1 MSALPARAAV
11 AGGGAMGAGITTA
24 LAIAKVPTTVVVRRP
39 EAVEEA
45 RARVTARLEAHL
57 ELGLID
63 RQTASAAEEVI
74 EVRGAGDGGPYDLV
88 VECVSEDVATKRALL
103 ERIEPALAVD
113 GVLTTT
119 TSSLRVDDLASAL
132 VDSTRFLAWHWFHPA
147 DLVPLVEIVPG
158 ARTRPD
164 VAQQVREWSL
174 TLGKAPLGLRH
185 DVPGFVANRLQY
197 ALLREAYALVV
208 AGVCTPKDVDLAVTA
223 ALGLRWSAIG
233 PFSLM
238 DLAGLDVHAAAAE
251 TLFPELDQSTRLPEL
266 LVELRRNGA
275 LGVKNG
281 RGLLGRYSQAAIQ
294 SVVNRRDRVLAD
306 ADRAY
311 SKVDDSN
318 ANETD

>member
-24 LAIAKVPTTVVVRRP
+24 LAIAAVPTTVVVRRP

-63 RQTASAAEEVI
+63 QETASAAEEVVD
-74 EVRGAGDGGPYDLV
+74 VRDDGDGGPYDLV

-103 ERIEPALAVD
+103 ARIEPALAAD

-132 VDSTRFLAWHWFHPA
+132 ADSGRFLAWHWFHPA

-158 ARTRPD
+158 AQTRPKA
-164 VAQQVREWSL
+164 AQQVREWSV
-174 TLGKAPLGLRH
+174 TLGKAPLCLRQ

-208 AGVCTPKDVDLAVTA
+208 AGVCTPEDVDLAVTA
-223 ALGLRWSAIG
+223 ALGLRWSTVG

-238 DLAGLDVHAAAAE
+238 DLAGLDVHAAVAE
-251 TLFPELDQSTRLPEL
+251 TLFPELDQSTGLPEL

-281 RGLLGRYSQAAIQ
+281 RGLLGQYSQAAIQ

-306 ADRAY
+306 AARAY
-311 SKVDDSN
+311 STVDDSN
-318 ANETD
+318 AKETE